1 MNLVGKIITIL
12 ILLLSVCFL
21 MIGIMVNA
29 SHQNWKELAIANK
42 AKVEEYAANRDR
54 ILGETAKKDNIIES
68 EKVARMLRI
77 QQLESQLQ
85 LARKE
90 FEQANSDLN
99 AQRQKA
105 AESFNVVQ
113 ESEERLAE
121 QDKLIDS
128 LQTQLRTLTE
138 DVAAQRAKVV
148 ALTGN
153 VFELNSTIRNL
164 ETMRDNLAA
173 VSSAQR
179 KVMMANGLTISDT
192 TDHIPRALDGLV
204 TAIND
209 NEIVVNLG
217 LDDGLRR
224 GHTVDL
230 FRGEQFVG
238 TAKVYDAQ
246 ANRSAARLD
255 KALSS
260 LPAQVNDRV
269 TTKWVLDQK

>member
-90 FEQANSDLN
+90 YEQANSDLA
-99 AQRQKA
+99 AQRVKA
-105 AESFNVVQ
+105 QENFIVVRQ
-113 ESEERLAE
+113 SEDRIAE
-121 QDKLIDS
+121 QDKLIES
-128 LQTQLRTLTE
+128 LQTQLRTLTD
-138 DVAAQRAKVV
+138 DVTTQREKVV
-148 ALTGN
+148 ALTGQ
-153 VFELNSTIRNL
+153 VFELNTTLSNL
-164 ETMRDNLAA
+164 KTMRDNLAA
-173 VSSAQR
+173 VAAAQR
-179 KVMMANGLTISDT
+179 KVMMANGLTVSDA

-209 NEIVVNLG
+209 NEIAIGCTNCACTLFSAMIGISPADVVS
-217 LDDGLRR
+217 
-224 GHTVDL
+224 
-230 FRGEQFVG
+230 E
-238 TAKVYDAQ
+238 
-246 ANRSAARLD
+246 
-255 KALSS
+255 
-260 LPAQVNDRV
+260 V
-269 TTKWVLDQK
+269 TTTARKRCVPD